1 MRALTSTFALMA
13 LLGCTADLPHSRDTI
28 SQAALDAP
36 YPKLLPLD
44 ALLAR
49 SEAGTRVEDETEE
62 LEKRLAA
69 LKARA
74 AALRNRSVFDGATRL
89 KLIEAGRRNA
99 ARL

>member
-1 MRALTSTFALMA
+1 MLSACA
-13 LLGCTADLPHSRDTI
+13 ADLPQSRDTI

-36 YPKLLPLD
+36 YPKLLPLN
-44 ALLAR
+44 ALLNSAEEG
-49 SEAGTRVEDETEE
+49 SSVVDETEE
-62 LEKRLAA
+62 LSKRLAA